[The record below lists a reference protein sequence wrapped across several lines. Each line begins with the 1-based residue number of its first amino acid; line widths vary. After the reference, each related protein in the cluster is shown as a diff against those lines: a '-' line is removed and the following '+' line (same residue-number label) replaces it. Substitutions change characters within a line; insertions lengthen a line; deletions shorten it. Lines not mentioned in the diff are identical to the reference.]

1 MACPRDHDA
10 SGMPVHWGHT
20 QIVTLFWCGEYE
32 GSLLKWKVGDQN
44 CRNPANKAN
53 IIITWHALL
62 SSYSISHVHFT
73 KAANAIMK
81 GKYELIQGQNTKF
94 LYIKHH
100 FHIIN
105 KHITPETKQKTDF
118 SIWIHIKIH
127 IRGITH
133 TETDRKLSKPYQKK
147 RT

>member
-53 IIITWHALL
+53 IIFITLNIALM
-62 SSYSISHVHFT
+62 IIM
-73 KAANAIMK
+73 NAI
-81 GKYELIQGQNTKF
+81 F
-94 LYIKHH
+94 
-100 FHIIN
+100 
-105 KHITPETKQKTDF
+105 
-118 SIWIHIKIH
+118 
-127 IRGITH
+127 
-133 TETDRKLSKPYQKK
+133 
-147 RT
+147 